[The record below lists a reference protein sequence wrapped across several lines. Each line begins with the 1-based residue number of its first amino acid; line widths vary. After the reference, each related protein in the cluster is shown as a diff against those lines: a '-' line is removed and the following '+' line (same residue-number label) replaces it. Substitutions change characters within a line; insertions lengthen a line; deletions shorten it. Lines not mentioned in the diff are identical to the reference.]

1 MVYEVLLTNRLKLI
15 YVTEKS
21 MRPLIVLNH
30 RDNYDLKNF
39 SNRLNANKIMLNV
52 TNTELVIFKAKRL
65 V

>member
-1 MVYEVLLTNRLKLI
+1 MVYEVLLINRLKLI
-15 YVTEKS
+15 YATEKS
-21 MRPLIVLNH
+21 MCPLMILNH
-30 RDNYDLKNF
+30 RDNYDLKNL